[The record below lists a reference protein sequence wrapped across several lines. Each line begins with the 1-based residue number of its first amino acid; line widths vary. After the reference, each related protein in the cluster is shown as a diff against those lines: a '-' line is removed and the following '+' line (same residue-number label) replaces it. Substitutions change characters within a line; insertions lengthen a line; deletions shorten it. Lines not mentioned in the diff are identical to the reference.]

1 MDKIPV
7 YQFSF
12 DYASAHDECAQYNA
26 SLSANTACKEAIETA
41 IGKHYADN
49 CLDSNAAVR
58 EVVKEFGYDRTL
70 FVLASSIRRMDTD
83 GRISRKNK
91 EWARTIPIPEEDQGQ
106 AYYMV
111 TRSHP
116 GLLDIFVNTAR
127 YEYLLSLPLKR
138 ADIKAEASRILESLR
153 SEREPNS
160 PNGTHFM
167 AQVSPDFWARAKQKD
182 HDRLMAMLPFA
193 SLSLSTLNGH
203 KGIYA
208 LITRDED
215 RSRPLILR
223 KPSVRKKLREQSD
236 ANVPKPPAQ
245 NRPASHER

>member
-1 MDKIPV
+1 MNKTPV
-7 YQFSF
+7 YQFPF
-12 DYASAHDECAQYNA
+12 EYAYAHNECAQYNA
-26 SLSANTACKEAIETA
+26 SLSANTACKEAIEEA
-41 IGKHYADN
+41 IGKYYADN

-91 EWARTIPIPEEDQGQ
+91 EWARTIPIPAGDQGQ
-106 AYYMV
+106 GYYMV

-116 GLLDIFVNTAR
+116 GLLDIFANTAR
-127 YEYLLSLPLKR
+127 REYLLSLPLKR
-138 ADIKAEASRILESLR
+138 ADIKAEASRILEQFR
-153 SEREPNS
+153 EAAEPNS

-182 HDRLMAMLPFA
+182 HDRLMGMLPFA

-208 LITRDED
+208 LITKDED

-223 KPSVRKKLREQSD
+223 KPSVRKKLQEPPAAGD
-236 ANVPKPPAQ
+236 LKLPAQ

>member
-1 MDKIPV
+1 MNKTPV
-7 YQFSF
+7 YQFPF
-12 DYASAHDECAQYNA
+12 EYAYAHDECAQYNA
-26 SLSANTACKEAIETA
+26 SLSANVACKEAIETA
-41 IGKHYADN
+41 IGKYYTDN

-70 FVLASSIRRMDTD
+70 FVLASAIQRMDTD

-91 EWARTIPIPEEDQGQ
+91 EWARTIPIPAEDRKR

-111 TRSHP
+111 TGCHP
-116 GLLDIFVNTAR
+116 GLLDIFTNTAR
-127 YEYLLSLPLKR
+127 REHLLSLPLKL
-138 ADIKAEASRILESLR
+138 ADIKAEASRILGQFREAA
-153 SEREPNS
+153 EPNS

-182 HDRLMAMLPFA
+182 HDRLMGMLPFA

-215 RSRPLILR
+215 RSKPLILR
-223 KPSVRKKLREQSD
+223 KPSVRKKLQEPS
-236 ANVPKPPAQ
+236 AAGNPKLPAR